1 MNPLP
6 RKPIHQANNTWN
18 WKQIL
23 PELRNLFQEFCAS
36 TTIHGLAY
44 IGVSKSLLG
53 RLGWSAVTV
62 LSLVCCGTLIRQVYD
77 KWDNNPVIVSVD
89 GTPTPVWKI
98 PFPAIT
104 ICPEDK
110 ISAKAMNFTE
120 RFFAYFY
127 SNTSMSQ
134 LSKDQLMAV
143 LQDMFNDGVLHD
155 EYQYLTETKSATNWS
170 MEKGYAQGTPFVA
183 HPLRSEGYATRY
195 CFNLVNEKSDVEA
208 HCTEGKGFRM
218 VLHSPDEYPIAF
230 SKYVLLSL
238 DRDIIVAVKPQI
250 LTTSKELANYASNR
264 RKCLFSHE
272 RKLRFFRVYNQNNCE
287 LECFANLTLAR
298 CGCVKFSMPR
308 SAGTRVCRT
317 AEIRCVIGAHRHMLA
332 INAANRLKSTVPTS
346 FCNCM
351 SACSSIQYQSEITQ
365 STYDYMES
373 IDLRIRPLF
382 GNHSNFTTSIR
393 MSKVSIHFKEAEFLS
408 MRRGELFGLTDFIA
422 NCGGVLGLCLGVSFV
437 SLVELLYYCVA
448 RPLQLLKTVRNNVIV
463 VKDCVDRF

>member
-44 IGVSKSLLG
+44 IGAGKSLLG

-62 LSLVCCGTLIRQVYD
+62 LSLVCCGTLIWQVYD

-110 ISAKAMNFTE
+110 ISAKAKNFTE

-127 SNTSMSQ
+127 R
-134 LSKDQLMAV
+134 
-143 LQDMFNDGVLHD
+143 
-155 EYQYLTETKSATNWS
+155 
-170 MEKGYAQGTPFVA
+170 YAQGTPFVT

-195 CFNLVNEKSDVEA
+195 CFNLVNEKSDIEA

-332 INAANRLKSTVPTS
+332 INAANRLKSTVLTS

-365 STYDYMES
+365 SSYDYMES